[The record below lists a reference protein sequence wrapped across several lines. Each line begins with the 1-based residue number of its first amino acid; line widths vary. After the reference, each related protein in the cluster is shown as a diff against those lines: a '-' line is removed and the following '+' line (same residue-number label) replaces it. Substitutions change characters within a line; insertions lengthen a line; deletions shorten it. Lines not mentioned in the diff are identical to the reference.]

1 MARRRAT
8 GFSVSFFAFQ
18 DIITSVVGI
27 FVLITLV
34 MMINL
39 VAQTATSQPVASKTA
54 DLYSDAIQDLE
65 KQLAVLLARSND
77 LDKLASSV
85 GTVQLFNKEDIVKEL
100 TQDLKAYDDQIERT
114 KKRNFEIQQL
124 NSQQS
129 QDETQLQIEMNNR
142 SPDREELAAL
152 MKELDK
158 LDTKVDQLKTDIP
171 LVYKSQVLEGRR
183 IVVLDIAQS
192 NLSLL
197 DLDKNQRVTLGASDS
212 ASSLKKWLNQNDV
225 GRIHFMLLIRPRASA
240 KFLNIR
246 NFLDSVNASYGYDVL
261 DDKRSVRLRNEVEQ
275 E

>member
-8 GFSVSFFAFQ
+8 GFSISFFAFQ

-65 KQLAVLLARSND
+65 KQLAVLIARSND

-212 ASSLKKWLNQNDV
+212 ASSLEKWLNQNDV
-225 GRIHFMLLIRPRASA
+225 GRIHFMLLIRPQASA

>member
-1 MARRRAT
+1 MSRRRAS

-54 DLYSDAIQDLE
+54 DLYSNAIQDLE
-65 KQLAVLLARSND
+65 QQLEVLHARSD
-77 LDKLASSV
+77 ELDKLASSV

-100 TQDLKAYDDQIERT
+100 TQDLKAYDDQMERT
-114 KKRNFEIQQL
+114 QKRNFEIQQL

-129 QDETQLQIEMNNR
+129 KDESQLQIEIHNR

-152 MKELDK
+152 MKELEN

-171 LVYKSQVLEGRR
+171 LVFKSQVLDGRR
-183 IVVLDIAQS
+183 IVVLDIAQRS
-192 NLSLL
+192 LSLL

-212 ASSLKKWLNQNDV
+212 ASSLENWLNQHDA
-225 GRIHFMLLIRPRASA
+225 GQIHFMLLIRPRASA
-240 KFLNIR
+240 RFQSIR
-246 NFLDSVNASYGYDVL
+246 SFLDSVNASYGYDVL
-261 DDKRSVRLRNEVEQ
+261 DNKRSVRIRNEVEQ

>member
-65 KQLAVLLARSND
+65 KQLEVLLARSNE

-212 ASSLKKWLNQNDV
+212 ASSLEKWLNQNDV
-225 GRIHFMLLIRPRASA
+225 GRIHFMLLIRPQASA